1 MNLLAKSR
9 SRSGFTLLEIMTV
22 LAIILI
28 LMGMAAGRYE
38 RSVLRT
44 REAALKQNL
53 WVMRQAIE
61 QYTIDKQSGPQS
73 LEELVG
79 AGYLRE
85 VPIDPMTGRKD
96 WNVTFDDLMISPEQS
111 SSGITDVH
119 STSERISPFE
129 GTAYSTW

>member
-1 MNLLAKSR
+1 MIAHRKSYHLR
-9 SRSGFTLLEIMTV
+9 GFTLLEVMTV
-22 LAIILI
+22 MAIILI

-38 RSVLRT
+38 RSVRRT
-44 REAALKQNL
+44 KEAALKQNL

-61 QYTIDKQSGPQS
+61 QYTIDKQAGPQS

-85 VPIDPMTGRKD
+85 VPIDPITGRKD
-96 WNVTFDDLMISPEQS
+96 WIVEFDELLISPEQTSTGITNVKS
-111 SSGITDVH
+111 SSDSV
-119 STSERISPFE
+119 SPFE